1 MKKEI
6 IGILIG
12 SILLAG
18 CQSSKPEVNP
28 ADLIPYIHLGASPTT
43 SITPTSS
50 PSLSPTPSP
59 TSSPSA
65 DTSASDEKELYK
77 VMNISGCSL
86 TDSADFSLD
95 KDYLVTK
102 LYTWYT
108 WQTNETEVPYD
119 VLSSGKVLASGKLT
133 RDACDPYQTQWCGA
147 IDKSFNKNLSKGDY
161 TLKLSSDRICQ
172 NSGSNGKGFIIVS
185 GK

>member
-12 SILLAG
+12 SLLLAG

-28 ADLIPYIHLGASPTT
+28 ADLIPYVHLGASPIVT
-43 SITPTSS
+43 TPTTT
-50 PSLSPTPSP
+50 PTISISATP

-65 DTSASDEKELYK
+65 DIPAGDEKELYK
-77 VMNISGCSL
+77 VMNVYGCSL
-86 TDSADFSLD
+86 TDSADFTLD
-95 KDYLVTK
+95 KEYLITK

-108 WQTNETEVPYD
+108 WQTNETEVSYD
-119 VLSSGKVLASGKLT
+119 VLNAGKVIASGKLT

-147 IDKSFNKNLSKGDY
+147 IDKSFNKNLVKGDY
-161 TLKLSSDRICQ
+161 ILKLASVRICQ
-172 NSGSNGKGFIIVS
+172 NSQSKGKGFIIIS